1 MKIRILFLF
10 IFLSVLPLTIFRDF
24 TPDNELKYLSI
35 ADEAIEE
42 GHIFAFYNHGEPYAD
57 KPPLYLWAVIAGKL
71 LFGEHLMWFLS
82 LFSIIPALLI
92 LSVMNKWVEH
102 ELREKERKTAVLL
115 LFTSAFYL
123 ACSVVLRMDMLMTL
137 FITLSLYT
145 FYKMYRYNAGDR
157 SYIADN
163 RAYKR
168 QRLLFP
174 VYIFLA
180 IFSKGA
186 VGILVPVVSVIV
198 FLFVSGKI
206 RTLGAY
212 LGFLT
217 WGILAA
223 LCGLW
228 FTGVYLDGG
237 TDYLNNLL
245 FNQTINRAVDS
256 FHHKE
261 PVWYYGITY
270 WYAIAPW
277 SLLTFGVILL
287 GFVKHKIKS
296 DTEKL
301 LATVTLSTLVMM
313 SLVSS
318 KIVIYLLPCFPFMLY
333 LTALLLPKV
342 KENFLVKLGIVLPA
356 AALLLPFAAALLLL
370 MLPDRS
376 IQSVGILNE
385 AGLFLRELPLC
396 IPLPVLTAL
405 PAAGAILALV
415 RVKRDP
421 GLSVQ
426 WLAAGVLALVF
437 AASFS
442 IPSLNNK
449 IGLNGG
455 CRMAY
460 DIAENAGKSAA
471 GSSTPAKPTLSFY
484 DFRAGMNLD
493 AYFKQYMEES
503 GAYSGREIKEF
514 TMRRLQQ
521 SELDTVANVIMFV
534 KTRDFSRDSILN
546 RAMGHFPRYS
556 FGEFSV
562 VIAKR

>member
-10 IFLSVLPLTIFRDF
+10 IFLSVLPLTIFRDY

-57 KPPLYLWAVIAGKL
+57 KPPLYLWAVIGGKL
-71 LFGEHLMWFLS
+71 LFGKHLMWFLS
-82 LFSIIPALLI
+82 LFSLIPALLI
-92 LSVMNKWVEH
+92 LCIMNKWVEN

-145 FYKMYRYNAGDR
+145 FYKMYRYNTGDR
-157 SYIADN
+157 SYISDS
-163 RAYKR
+163 RIYKR
-168 QRLLFP
+168 ARILFP

-206 RTLGAY
+206 RTVGSY

-217 WGILAA
+217 WGILAV

-261 PVWYYGITY
+261 PFWYYAVTY

-287 GFVKHKIKS
+287 GFIKHKIKS

-301 LATVTLSTLVMM
+301 LAAVTLSTLIMM

-342 KENFLVKLGIVLPA
+342 KDYFLVKSGIILPA
-356 AALLLPFAAALLLL
+356 VVLLLPFAGALLFIL
-370 MLPDRS
+370 LPDS
-376 IQSVGILNE
+376 FIQSVGILND
-385 AGLFLRELPLC
+385 ARLFLRELPLRT
-396 IPLPVLTAL
+396 PLPVLTAI
-405 PAAGAILALV
+405 PAAGALLALL
-415 RVKRDP
+415 RVNRDP

-426 WLAAGVLALVF
+426 WLAGGVLGLVF
-437 AASFS
+437 VASFS
-442 IPSLNNK
+442 IPALNNM

-455 CRMAY
+455 CKMAF
-460 DIAENAGKSAA
+460 DTAESAGRQDGSAA
-471 GSSTPAKPTLSFY
+471 QEKPTLAFY

-514 TMRRLQQ
+514 SMRRLQQ
-521 SELDTVANVIMFV
+521 NELDTVANVIMFV
-534 KTRDFSRDSILN
+534 KTRDFSRDTILN

-562 VIAKR
+562 VMAKR

>member
-1 MKIRILFLF
+1 MKTRILFLF
-10 IFLSVLPLTIFRDF
+10 IFLSVLPLTIFRDY

-42 GHIFAFYNHGEPYAD
+42 GHVFAFYNHGEPYAD
-57 KPPLYLWAVIAGKL
+57 KPPLYLWAVIGGKL
-71 LFGEHLMWFLS
+71 LFGKHLMWFLS
-82 LFSIIPALLI
+82 LFSLIPALLI
-92 LSVMNKWVEH
+92 LCIMNKWVED
-102 ELREKERKTAVLL
+102 ELREKERKTAILL

-145 FYKMYRYNAGDR
+145 FYKMYRYNTGDR
-157 SYIADN
+157 SYISDS
-163 RAYKR
+163 RLYKR
-168 QRLLFP
+168 ERILFP

-198 FLFVSGKI
+198 FLLVSGKI
-206 RTLGAY
+206 RTVGSY

-217 WGILAA
+217 WGILAI

-237 TDYLNNLL
+237 PDYLNNLL

-261 PVWYYGITY
+261 PVWYYAVTY

-287 GFVKHKIKS
+287 GFVKHKIQS

-301 LATVTLSTLVMM
+301 LATVTLSTLIMM

-342 KENFLVKLGIVLPA
+342 KDHFLVKSGIIFPA
-356 AALLLPFAAALLLL
+356 VVLLLPFAAALLFIL
-370 MLPDRS
+370 LPDS
-376 IQSVGILNE
+376 FIQSVGILNE
-385 AGLFLRELPLC
+385 ARLFLRELPLRT
-396 IPLPVLTAL
+396 PLPLLTAV
-405 PAAGAILALV
+405 PAAGALLALF

-426 WLAAGVLALVF
+426 WLAGGVLGLIFV
-437 AASFS
+437 ASFS
-442 IPSLNNK
+442 VPALNNR

-455 CRMAY
+455 CKMAF
-460 DIAENAGKSAA
+460 DVAESAGRKEGSA
-471 GSSTPAKPTLSFY
+471 TQVKPTLAFY

-514 TMRRLQQ
+514 TMRRLRQN
-521 SELDTVANVIMFV
+521 ELDTVANVIMFV
-534 KTRDFSRDSILN
+534 KTRDFGRDTILN

-562 VIAKR
+562 VMAKR